1 MSLVGLLGRG
11 FYDPST
17 GVSLDAPLLT
27 VADNG
32 DDSGAIATISGS
44 SIGTT
49 NTVRVAAFTRTAR
62 TLAWSDGGSRSGDG
76 AVALSLAAGVEY
88 LAIVISELGDM
99 IEVSDLVGFAV
110 TSGTGFDFQA
120 LRRHVLVNRSVST
133 EFFGEVVTYRTPT
146 RDDVVIKIHS
156 DHSAEPEFDSQGNEV
171 YVERLKVKINRAD
184 IARAPDLQHAIRRAD
199 DSRDYLYAF
208 GGKHD
213 PHCYHATF
221 ERRHRRSIAL
231 R

>member
-17 GVSLDAPLLT
+17 GSSIDAPSLT

-32 DDSGAIATISGS
+32 DDTGATATISGS
-44 SIGTT
+44 TAGAT

-62 TLAWSDGGSRSGDG
+62 TLAWADAGSISGDG
-76 AVALSLAAGVEY
+76 TVALSLAGGVEY

-99 IEVSDLVGFAV
+99 VEVSDLVGFAV
-110 TSGTGFDFQA
+110 TSGTGFDFQS
-120 LRRHVLVNRSVST
+120 LRRHVLVNRSVNN
-133 EFFGEVVTYRTPT
+133 EFFGETVTYRIPT

-156 DHSAEPEFDSQGNEV
+156 QHKAEPEFDREGNEIV
-171 YVERLKVKINRAD
+171 VEKLKVKINRTD
-184 IARAPDLQHAIRRAD
+184 LARAPDLQHAIRREGE
-199 DSRDYLYAF
+199 SRDYLYAF